1 MPNLDPIP
9 PGETGIELSGDG
21 AARALSASLKVL
33 ASVRALTTNEEHGD
47 MAVVTRMR
55 LIDLDVSRE
64 GRYIVL
70 TAVFAGKPKPTFTL
84 RLSRS
89 WAQTLRNRLTKVLR

>member
-1 MPNLDPIP
+1 MSTMDIAHEPVP
-9 PGETGIELSGDG
+9 PGETGIELHGDA
-21 AARALSASLKVL
+21 AARALSASLTLLKPAREDMGL
-33 ASVRALTTNEEHGD
+33 LT
-47 MAVVTRMR
+47 R
-55 LIDLDVSRE
+55 LRLVDLDVSRA

-89 WAQTLRNRLTKVLR
+89 WAQTC